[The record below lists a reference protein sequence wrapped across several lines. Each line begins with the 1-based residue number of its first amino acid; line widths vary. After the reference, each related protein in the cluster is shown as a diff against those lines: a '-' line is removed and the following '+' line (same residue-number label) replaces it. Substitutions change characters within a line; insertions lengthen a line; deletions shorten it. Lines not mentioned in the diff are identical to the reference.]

1 MHDVT
6 LRRAELEEVEKKSLR
21 AAMIEERTRYCAFV
35 NLLQPV
41 VKEECEVMFE
51 LGHLQ
56 EAMQSIA
63 IVTKDP
69 GTLPQASEELIMDA
83 KSNMNLYPESPGG
96 NSGSHGCSNSLGSRK
111 SSVCSISSINS
122 SGSSSSPGHHHY
134 QRSISQVSKMAM
146 FDLSLCSALFLFFI
160 LFYFLFFSLYRHL
173 FA

>member
-69 GTLPQASEELIMDA
+69 GTLPQASEELIMDT
-83 KSNMNLYPESPGG
+83 KSNINLYPESPGG

-122 SGSSSSPGHHHY
+122 SGSSGSPGHHY
-134 QRSISQVSKMAM
+134 QRSISQVTRRSETLCTRLFICFHFCILVYIAIY
-146 FDLSLCSALFLFFI
+146 SLKAWRI
-160 LFYFLFFSLYRHL
+160 Q
-173 FA
+173 